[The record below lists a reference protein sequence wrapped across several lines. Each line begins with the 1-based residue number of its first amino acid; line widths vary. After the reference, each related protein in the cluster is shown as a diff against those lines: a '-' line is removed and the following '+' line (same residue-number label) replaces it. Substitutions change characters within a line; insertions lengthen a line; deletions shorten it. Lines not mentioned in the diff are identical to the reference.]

1 MEDQG
6 PYTFIVTSTNPMLA
20 ATAWTVEVVADYFNL
35 TDSPIG
41 DTLSFYR
48 DNKAVASFRSWTHV
62 TRKGEQTI
70 TAVEIS
76 AVES

>member
-20 ATAWTVEVVADYFNL
+20 ATAW